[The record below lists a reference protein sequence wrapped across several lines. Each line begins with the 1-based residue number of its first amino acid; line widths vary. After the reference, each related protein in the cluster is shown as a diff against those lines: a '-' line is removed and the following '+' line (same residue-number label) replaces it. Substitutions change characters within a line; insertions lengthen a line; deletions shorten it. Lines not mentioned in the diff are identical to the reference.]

1 MSGSGVFDPSGLLGA
16 GDVHFVSR
24 PAKRAARDGKR
35 KSTHRQRKSTTMTY
49 KIIAS
54 QCTGCSACE
63 FECPNAAI
71 SMKGE
76 TFVIDPKKCTECE
89 GHYDKPKCDE
99 VCPVPNTCVP
109 A

>member
-1 MSGSGVFDPSGLLGA
+1 MA
-16 GDVHFVSR
+16 
-24 PAKRAARDGKR
+24 
-35 KSTHRQRKSTTMTY
+35 Y

-71 SMKGE
+71 SMKGDA
-76 TFVIDPKKCTECE
+76 FVIDAAKCTECE
-89 GHYDKPKCDE
+89 GHFDTAKCAE
-99 VCPVPNTCVP
+99 VCPVPKTCVK

>member
-1 MSGSGVFDPSGLLGA
+1 MRRVRGWHDPCK
-16 GDVHFVSR
+16 VSDE
-24 PAKRAARDGKR
+24 AKFRRIDMA
-35 KSTHRQRKSTTMTY
+35 Y

-76 TFVIDPKKCTECE
+76 TFIIDPKKCTECE
-89 GHYDKPKCDE
+89 GSYDHPQCDT
-99 VCPVPNTCVP
+99 VCPVPKTCVP